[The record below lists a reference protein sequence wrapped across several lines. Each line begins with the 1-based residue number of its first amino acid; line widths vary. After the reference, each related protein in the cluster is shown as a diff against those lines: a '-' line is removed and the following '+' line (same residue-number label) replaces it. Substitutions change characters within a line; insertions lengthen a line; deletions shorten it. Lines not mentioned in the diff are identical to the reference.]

1 MGNDGGSIARRD
13 ELVKVKVIHTKA
25 DPAQLKRVKWTLCHL
40 SRQPLREPV
49 VADALGRLY
58 NKEAIVNWLIEK
70 KLGGNGNGSS
80 VEEKGMG
87 HIRGLKVSRRVSS
100 ERMS

>member
-13 ELVKVKVIHTKA
+13 ELVKVKVTHTKA

-49 VADALGRLY
+49 VADGLGRLY

-70 KLGGNGNGSS
+70 KVGGSGSGS
-80 VEEKGMG
+80 GGEEKGMG
-87 HIRGLKVSRRVSS
+87 HIRGLKVSGGP
-100 ERMS
+100 

>member
-13 ELVKVKVIHTKA
+13 ELVKVKVTHTKA

-49 VADALGRLY
+49 VADGLGRLY

-70 KLGGNGNGSS
+70 KVGGSGNGG
-80 VEEKGMG
+80 EEKGMG
-87 HIRGLKVSRRVSS
+87 HIRGLKVSGGYQQKG
-100 ERMS
+100 